1 MQNAVQ
7 AGAGEPVRGNGAG
20 APSPLSLLSRHFGHD
35 RFRPLQEE
43 AIGSVL
49 AGRDA
54 VVLMPTGGGKSLCY
68 QLPALALDGT
78 SLVISPLIALMK
90 DQVDALR
97 ARGIAARCL
106 NSSLTADE
114 ARLVREEVAR
124 GEVRLLYV
132 APERIATSG
141 FARLLERV
149 PVALLA
155 VDEAHCISQWGHEFR
170 PDYRNLGALR
180 ERLPKA
186 PCVALTATATER
198 VRREIAAEL
207 RMESPEFFVGG
218 FNRPNL
224 TYRVRP
230 KRRSFDLLVELLR
243 EHEGESCIVYCLSRR
258 ETESVAGR
266 LAGLGFRAIAY
277 HAGLEPGERRDAQ
290 DRFAGKD
297 ALIVVA
303 TIAFGMG
310 IDMPDLRLVAHYNL
324 PKSVEGYYQETGRAG
339 RDGRPSECVLFF
351 SYADRAAQQRFIQ
364 EIEDPGERR
373 RARERL
379 DRMIA
384 YCELESCRRRY
395 LLDYF
400 SDPSLDGAAACGGCD
415 VCLGPD
421 ASGDLEE
428 YDATEIAQ
436 KILSAV
442 VRTGQR
448 FGMAH
453 VVAVLRGSRAKRVL
467 ELGHDRLSVHG
478 IARDH
483 REDELRD
490 AADELGARNLL
501 RREGERG
508 FPTVSLTPAGWTFLR
523 NRESLTLTRPTRAPA
538 AGDSG
543 AGPRAAASAA
553 SGASEVPEPPDPAL
567 FETLRALRLVVA
579 REENLPAFM
588 VFSNA
593 TLREIAAQR
602 PASATE
608 LGRIHGIGPAKI
620 EKYGAR
626 FLAALES
633 HPPDPVAAA
642 EPTTTDEAAGEQVP
656 APPRHPTAASPHQP
670 VSRGEPSDR
679 DRGSE
684 GRDVRTATPPRRT
697 AALVVIGNEILSG
710 KIADTNTRLLAR
722 LLRDKGVSLRRVVT
736 IPDEPKTIAA
746 EVAALSGAHDFVF
759 TSGGVGATHD
769 DVTMEGVAQ
778 AFGTPVVHHPRFL
791 ATLRE
796 RGLEATHRD
805 LARVPEGCE
814 LREGASGAWP
824 VPVMRNVWIL
834 PGLPPVF
841 ERKLEILA
849 ECIPDG
855 PAYFA
860 EEELVP
866 RPEEELIPLLD
877 RLVAAHPGV
886 QIGSYPVPAGT
897 RITFDGDNSDAVKD
911 AAAAL
916 REALVQMA
924 IRP

>member
-1 MQNAVQ
+1 MKT
-7 AGAGEPVRGNGAG
+7 GADRPVRRDGSQ
-20 APSPLSLLSRHFGHD
+20 APSPLSLLKQHFGYD

-43 AIGSVL
+43 AITSVL
-49 AGRDA
+49 DGKDA

-106 NSSLTADE
+106 NSSLGADQ
-114 ARLVREEVAR
+114 ARLVREEVGR
-124 GEVRLLYV
+124 GEVKLLYV
-132 APERIATSG
+132 APERLATSG
-141 FARLLERV
+141 FARFLERV

-180 ERLPKA
+180 ERFPEA

-198 VRREIAAEL
+198 VRREIASEL
-207 RMESPEFFVGG
+207 RMDNPEFLVGS

-230 KRRSFDLLVELLR
+230 KRRSFDLLVALLR

-258 ETESVAGR
+258 ETESVADR

-277 HAGLEPGERRDAQ
+277 HAGLEPEARRDAQ
-290 DRFAGKD
+290 DRFANKD

-324 PKSVEGYYQETGRAG
+324 PKSVESYYQETGRAG
-339 RDGRPSECVLFF
+339 RGGQPSECVLFF
-351 SYADRAAQQRFIQ
+351 SYADRGAQQRFIQ

-384 YCELESCRRRY
+384 YCELTSCRRRY

-400 SDPSLDGAAACGGCD
+400 SDRSLDGAENCGGCD
-415 VCLGPD
+415 ACLGPD
-421 ASGDLEE
+421 TSGNLEE
-428 YDATEIAQ
+428 YDATELAR

-442 VRTGQR
+442 VKTRQR

-453 VVAVLRGSRAKRVL
+453 VTAVLRGSRAKRVL

-478 IARDH
+478 IASGH
-483 REDELRD
+483 REDALRD
-490 AADELGARNLL
+490 AADALVARNLL
-501 RREGERG
+501 RRAGDRG
-508 FPTVSLTPAGWTFLR
+508 FPTISLTPAGWAFLR
-523 NRESLTLTRPTRAPA
+523 NRESLTLTRPKPARMRDDGGA
-538 AGDSG
+538 AGADPG
-543 AGPRAAASAA
+543 ATPER
-553 SGASEVPEPPDPAL
+553 GAPPDPDPAL
-567 FETLRALRLVVA
+567 FETLRALRLDIA
-579 REENLPAFM
+579 AEENVPGY
-588 VFSNA
+588 VVCPNA
-593 TLREIAAQR
+593 TLREIAATR
-602 PASATE
+602 PASLAE
-608 LGRIHGIGPAKI
+608 FAAVHGIGPAKVQ
-620 EKYGAR
+620 KYGAR
-626 FLAALES
+626 FLAAVREQQADNPAPGKS
-633 HPPDPVAAA
+633 SPPAAVP
-642 EPTTTDEAAGEQVP
+642 ETTPPEAARTE
-656 APPRHPTAASPHQP
+656 PPRKTAAF
-670 VSRGEPSDR
+670 
-679 DRGSE
+679 
-684 GRDVRTATPPRRT
+684 
-697 AALVVIGNEILSG
+697 LVIGNEILSG

-722 LLRDKGVSLRRVVT
+722 LLRGKGVSLRRVLT
-736 IPDEPKTIAA
+736 IPDEPDTIAA
-746 EVAALSGAHDFVF
+746 EVACLSAAHDLLF

-769 DVTMEGVAQ
+769 DVTMEGVAR
-778 AFGTPVVHHPRFL
+778 AFAVRVIHHPRFL
-791 ATLRE
+791 AALRE

-805 LARVPEGCE
+805 LARVPEGCD
-814 LREGASGAWP
+814 LREGRSGHWP
-824 VPVMRNVWIL
+824 VVVMRNVWIL

-841 ERKLEILA
+841 ERKLQILA

-860 EEELVP
+860 DEELVP
-866 RPEEELIPLLD
+866 RPEEQLIPVLD

-886 QIGSYPVPAGT
+886 QIGSYPVTAGT
-897 RITFDGDNSDAVKD
+897 RITLDGDDAEAVAN

-916 REALVQMA
+916 RAELV
-924 IRP
+924 PS